1 MADFVLDVLRPS
13 VIKLDKDNFEELV
26 GSKTEDQMWLVD
38 FYGDKSFENLLQTLN
53 KTFLISAPW
62 CGPCKQLAPEWRKL
76 SKVDIDTVML
86 MKTNFNNF

>member
-53 KTFLISAPW
+53 KHSLF
-62 CGPCKQLAPEWRKL
+62 QLRGVVLA
-76 SKVDIDTVML
+76 SS
-86 MKTNFNNF
+86 

>member
-38 FYGDKSFENLLQTLN
+38 FYGDKSFENLLLTFN
-53 KTFLISAPW
+53 KTLILAPW

-76 SKVDIDTVML
+76 SKVGIDVVML
-86 MKTNFNNF
+86 MKTNFNHL